1 VKWTDISPWM
11 EDAESALMFDGIAF
25 KGAARLKAGWH
36 P

>member
-1 VKWTDISPWM
+1 M